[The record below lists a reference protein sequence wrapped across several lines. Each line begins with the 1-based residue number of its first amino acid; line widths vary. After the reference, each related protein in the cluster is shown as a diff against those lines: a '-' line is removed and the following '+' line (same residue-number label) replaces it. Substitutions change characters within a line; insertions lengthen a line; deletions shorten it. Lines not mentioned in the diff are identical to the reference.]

1 MSSHSWNERNIT
13 IPIISNLFV
22 PMEGSSIRVD
32 SARENQQ
39 FFRGKIHSWE
49 LEGSIETCLSFLRI
63 ATDFCIDFTVIDLFL
78 SQQAGEPTRIVFE
91 ISHNRVEYFFESRA
105 YSLQANR
112 ISFSDKFG

>member
-1 MSSHSWNERNIT
+1 MERTKYYDTDNFEFVCTDGGFEYSSSFYE
-13 IPIISNLFV
+13 
-22 PMEGSSIRVD
+22 
-32 SARENQQ
+32 RENQK

-78 SQQAGEPTRIVFE
+78 SQQAGEPARIVFE
-91 ISHNRVEYFFESRA
+91 ISHNRVEYFFESRD